1 MKNTI
6 SQRIADFL
14 KTYPPFEWLSSTDLL
29 SLSQECEVIYLEK
42 NDTLFTE
49 NQSTHPF
56 FYVVREGAIGL
67 FKTVDS
73 KKVPIDVCD
82 EGDLFGL
89 RPFFAENQYAMT
101 AIANEE
107 SLIYA
112 LPIAVFKPFIAQND
126 HILSYLLSSFASNTR
141 NPNDKEHPGRL
152 LSVNES
158 FGINLI
164 EVPLF
169 QPINFTE
176 KPVSVTAET
185 SVQQIATLMTQQKIG
200 SVLIEK
206 NQLPIGIITDKDLRS
221 KIAVGTFSIS
231 VPASEIMSAPVITIS
246 KETSVAEAQLIFL
259 KNRISHLCVTEDGTN
274 DSKIKGIITMHDIFM
289 TQANNPAVFLK
300 WIKKATSANDLKEVR
315 DKLTLLINDGLANNT
330 PILHISK
337 LAAEINNAIIGKS
350 IFLAVAEIQEQPPV
364 SFAWLNLGS
373 QGRKE
378 QLLITDQDNALVFE
392 DVSEANYED
401 VKNYFLAFSKIVTKI
416 LNTVGYEYCPA
427 EMMASNPKWCL
438 SVSEWKNQFRDWI
451 VKPDEKSIMLC
462 SIFFDFECVYGSE
475 TLAAAISESIFE
487 ELHKKDLFFAYLGS
501 DALKNPPPLGF
512 FRQLL
517 VEQDGKHKD
526 TFDIKS
532 RAIMPLVDTARV
544 LILDKKLS
552 GINNTAARF
561 EALAKA
567 EPENEELFT
576 SCASAF
582 QDLMKFRTQEGLK
595 HNNSGRYIHL
605 ETLGKADKLKLKNAF
620 KPIQEVQSA
629 LKNRFNLTYFT

>member
-14 KTYPPFEWLSSTDLL
+14 KTHPPFERLGPTDLL
-29 SLSQECEVIYLEK
+29 NLSQECEVIYLEK
-42 NDTLFTE
+42 GTALFSE
-49 NQSTHPF
+49 NQTTKPF

-67 FKTVDS
+67 FKTTGS
-73 KKVPIDVCD
+73 NKIPIDVCD

-101 AIANEE
+101 AVANEE

-112 LPIAVFKPFIAQND
+112 LPIAVFKPMVAKND
-126 HILSYLLSSFASNTR
+126 HILTYLLSSFASNTR
-141 NPNDKEHPGRL
+141 NPNDKEHPGKL
-152 LSVNES
+152 LSINEP
-158 FGINLI
+158 FGKNHVK
-164 EVPLF
+164 VPLF

-176 KPVSVTAET
+176 DPVSVTEGT
-185 SVQQIATLMTQQKIG
+185 SVQEIATLMTKHKIG

-221 KIAVGTFSIS
+221 KIAVGTFPIS
-231 VPASEIMSAPVITIS
+231 AKASQIMSSPVITIP
-246 KETSVAEAQLIFL
+246 KEASVAEAQLIFL
-259 KNRISHLCVTEDGTN
+259 KDHISHLCVTEDGTTT
-274 DSKIKGIITMHDIFM
+274 SKIIGIITIHDIFM

-300 WIKKATSANDLKEVR
+300 WIKKATSANELKEVR
-315 DKLTLLINDGLANNT
+315 GKLTLLIGDGLANNT
-330 PILHISK
+330 PVLHISK
-337 LAAEINNAIIGKS
+337 LTAEINNAIIGKA
-350 IFLAVAEIQEQPPV
+350 IQLAIAGISEEPPV

-378 QLLITDQDNALVFE
+378 QLLTTDQDNALVFE
-392 DVSEANYED
+392 DVPEANYDE
-401 VKNYFLAFSKIVTKI
+401 VKNYFLTLSKAVTRI

-438 SVSEWKNQFRDWI
+438 SVSEWKNQFRNWI
-451 VKPDEKSIMLC
+451 THPDEKSIMLC
-462 SIFFDFECVYGSE
+462 SIFFDYDCVYGNG
-475 TLAAAISESIFE
+475 TLATAISESIFE
-487 ELHKKDLFFAYLGS
+487 DLHNKDLFFAYLGS

-532 RAIMPLVDTARV
+532 RAIMPLVDAGRV
-544 LILDKKLS
+544 LILDKKIS
-552 GINNTAARF
+552 GINNTASRF

-567 EPENEELFT
+567 EPENEELFS
-576 SCASAF
+576 SCATAF
-582 QDLMKFRTQEGLK
+582 QDLMAFRVREGLK
-595 HNNSGRYIHL
+595 YNNNGRYIHL
-605 ETLGKADKLKLKNAF
+605 EALGKADKLKLKNAF
-620 KPIQEVQSA
+620 NPIREVQSA